1 MKPTQW
7 IHQYLDLQH
16 YSDEDVIVDDENN
29 EPNIIM
35 ELSFNNKEKMNDSGN
50 LYISFAFLLVFSINT
65 TCLLNLGSPFLRN
78 ISHVNSA
85 EAFRTSNVNQST
97 SDLVVEEEKI
107 HELLDKAISSTRIEV
122 DKNVQKKNKIGNQ
135 SQRNSNDCVHR
146 SRNQSDNNL
155 LLMQCALP
163 V

>member
-107 HELLDKAISSTRIEV
+107 HELLDKAISSTRIEGNN
-122 DKNVQKKNKIGNQ
+122 DESNVYAFNN
-135 SQRNSNDCVHR
+135 NDLR
-146 SRNQSDNNL
+146 F
-155 LLMQCALP
+155 
-163 V
+163 

>member
-1 MKPTQW
+1 
-7 IHQYLDLQH
+7 
-16 YSDEDVIVDDENN
+16 
-29 EPNIIM
+29 M

-107 HELLDKAISSTRIEV
+107 HELLDKAISSTRIE
-122 DKNVQKKNKIGNQ
+122 GN
-135 SQRNSNDCVHR
+135 NDESNLYAF
-146 SRNQSDNNL
+146 NNNDL
-155 LLMQCALP
+155 RF
-163 V
+163 